1 MSETG
6 VKALIVRECKRMISR
21 PIYIFAII
29 VAPLFSVFFF
39 ISLMGKGLPTN
50 LPVAVVDYDRSSLSR
65 NLVRQLDAFPESRV
79 ELQAANFTEARY
91 QMQEGKVYAIY
102 VIPRHFMRE
111 VLAGKQPRITFYTN
125 NSFLIA
131 GSLVFRDMKTVSVLI
146 SGAVNRQ
153 MRLAKGQNVDQ
164 IMAQLQPILVDTHAI
179 GNPWLNYSVYL
190 NNMLLPGVLGLMVML
205 LTTFSI
211 GLETRE
217 RTTKQW
223 LMMGRG
229 SIIVSLFGKLI
240 PYTILF
246 SMIGIFMQMMLYS
259 YSGFPLNSGIWPMA
273 LAVLMFVLASQTYA
287 VFMFGVL
294 PNMRLGMSFAS
305 LVGVISFSIAGYSF
319 PVFAMAQPLQ
329 WLSNI
334 FPLRHYFLIYV
345 DQALNGYS
353 IYYSRYEYMA
363 LALFFLLPLPLLG
376 RIKHALLNIPYK
388 A

>member
-50 LPVAVVDYDRSSLSR
+50 LPIAVVDYDRSSLSR

-91 QMQEGKVYAIY
+91 QMQEGNVYAIY
-102 VIPRHFMRE
+102 VIPHHFMKE
-111 VLAGKQPRITFYTN
+111 VLAGKQPKITFYTN

-153 MRLAKGQNVDQ
+153 MRLAKGQNVEQ
-164 IMAQLQPILVDTHAI
+164 IMAQLQPILIDTHAI

-205 LTTFSI
+205 LTTFTI

-223 LMMGRG
+223 LEMGRG
-229 SIIVSLFGKLI
+229 SIMVSLFGKLI
-240 PYTILF
+240 PYTVLF
-246 SMIGIFMQMMLYS
+246 SIVGIFMQMMLFS

-273 LAVLMFVLASQTYA
+273 LAILLFVLASQTYA

-305 LVGVISFSIAGYSF
+305 LIGVISFSIAGYSF

-363 LALFFLLPLPLLG
+363 LALFLLLPLPLLG

>member
-50 LPVAVVDYDRSSLSR
+50 LPIAVVDYDRSSLSR

-91 QMQEGKVYAIY
+91 QMQEGNVYAIY
-102 VIPRHFMRE
+102 VIPHHFMKE
-111 VLAGKQPRITFYTN
+111 VLAGKQPKITFYTN

-153 MRLAKGQNVDQ
+153 MRLAKGQNVEQ
-164 IMAQLQPILVDTHAI
+164 IMAQLQPILIDTHAI

-205 LTTFSI
+205 LTTFTI

-223 LMMGRG
+223 LEMGRG
-229 SIIVSLFGKLI
+229 SIMVSLFGKLI

-246 SMIGIFMQMMLYS
+246 SIVGIFMQMMLFS

-273 LAVLMFVLASQTYA
+273 LAILLFVLASQTYA

-305 LVGVISFSIAGYSF
+305 LIGVISFSIAGYSF

-353 IYYSRYEYMA
+353 IFYSRYEYMA
-363 LALFFLLPLPLLG
+363 LALFLLLPLPLLG